1 MRQNFFLQASTP
13 WRVALIQRKKFWLM
27 LWLVPLASL
36 LGLLMLEGMG
46 MSPPTESG
54 FFPLRG
60 GNLQEGG
67 KTGLVITFSSEING
81 YLTPCG
87 CSKPMVGGIPRR
99 ATLLKQLAKTHTL
112 INLENGDLTKASGRQ
127 DELKAETLID
137 MLNQLGYDAL
147 NLGEYDFKLGL
158 PYLQALEQRFRGK
171 MLCGNVVDGSG
182 KPLFDAFTLLEKQH
196 AGHPVKVLVVGLI
209 SEQHASTIRQ
219 YVPEVQVIPA
229 AQKLERLR
237 QQLSAAADLRI
248 LLWHGNQQEAE
259 QIARQ
264 HPYFDLIVCAHCGDG
279 PLQPKQVGKT
289 RLVFSGNDAK
299 FVGVA
304 YLHRSSGETASPPN
318 GDNSSIAPA
327 YTVARVEHIRLTEDF
342 KEDADALQ
350 VKLGYLAQVEGEA
363 LLLQVAR
370 RPTLNG
376 DTFAGS
382 RACRPCHSED
392 YRIWERSKHAKA
404 MQTLVDEKHDKD
416 PECVVCHVV
425 GLEFESGFVSMEK
438 TPHLKDVGCESCHGP
453 ARKHVQDPLNNKLG
467 KAGESSCM
475 QCHVPAHSPNFDF
488 QTYWKQIE
496 HGHSLRENK

>member
-1 MRQNFFLQASTP
+1 MRL
-13 WRVALIQRKKFWLM
+13 LFWL
-27 LWLVPLASL
+27 LPLAGL
-36 LGLLMLEGMG
+36 IALLMLERL
-46 MSPPTESG
+46 G
-54 FFPLRG
+54 FPSQSG
-60 GNLQEGG
+60 GNLPAAGS
-67 KTGLVITFSSEING
+67 GLLITFSSEING

-112 INLENGDLTKASGRQ
+112 VNLENGDLTKASGRQ

-137 MLNQLGYDAL
+137 MLNQMGYDAL

-158 PYLQALEQRFRGK
+158 AYLQALQQRFQGK
-171 MLCGNVVDGSG
+171 MLCGNVVDGGG
-182 KPLFDAFTLLEKQH
+182 KPLFDAFTRVEKRHEGRTVRLLI
-196 AGHPVKVLVVGLI
+196 VGLI
-209 SEQHASTIRQ
+209 SEQYAPIIRQ
-219 YVPEVQVIPA
+219 YAPEVQVIPA
-229 AQKLERLR
+229 TQKLEELR
-237 QQLSAAADLRI
+237 EQMGGTVDLRI

-264 HPYFDLIVCAHCGDG
+264 HPDFDLIIYAHGGDG

-289 RLVFSGNDAK
+289 RLVFSGTDAK
-299 FVGVA
+299 FVGLA
-304 YLHRSSGETASPPN
+304 YLQRSAGDAASSLNGGDGSTATP
-318 GDNSSIAPA
+318 
-327 YTVARVEHIRLTEDF
+327 YTIARVEHVRLTEDF
-342 KEDADALQ
+342 KDDPEAIQ
-350 VKLGYLAQVEGEA
+350 IKLGYLARVDAEA
-363 LLLQVAR
+363 LLLQMPR

-382 RACRPCHSED
+382 RACRPCHSDD

-467 KAGESSCM
+467 KAGEGSCM

-496 HGHSLRENK
+496 HGHSLRESK

>member
-1 MRQNFFLQASTP
+1 MR
-13 WRVALIQRKKFWLM
+13 LM

-36 LGLLMLEGMG
+36 LGLLMLEGKG
-46 MSPPTESG
+46 VSPPTESG
-54 FFPLRG
+54 FPSRSG
-60 GNLQEGG
+60 GNLTEGS
-67 KTGLVITFSSEING
+67 KTGLIVTFSSEING

-99 ATLLKQLAKTHTL
+99 ATLLKQLATTHTL
-112 INLENGDLTKASGRQ
+112 INLENGDLTKAGGRQ

-137 MLNQLGYDAL
+137 MLNQMGYDAL

-158 PYLQALEQRFRGK
+158 AYLQALKQRFRGK
-171 MLCGNVVDGSG
+171 MLCGNVVDASG

-196 AGHPVKVLVVGLI
+196 EGRIVRMLVVGLI
-209 SEQHASTIRQ
+209 SERYASTIRQ

-229 AQKLERLR
+229 AQKLEKLR
-237 QQLSAAADLRI
+237 EQFSKAADLHI

-264 HPYFDLIVCAHCGDG
+264 HPYFDMIVYAHGGDG

-299 FVGVA
+299 FVGLA
-304 YLHRSSGETASPPN
+304 YLQLTPNDIDAPPDRSNGSPV
-318 GDNSSIAPA
+318 APA
-327 YTVARVEHIRLTEDF
+327 YTIARVEHIRLTEEF
-342 KEDADALQ
+342 KEDADTLQ
-350 VKLGYLAQVEGEA
+350 IKLGYLARVEAES
-363 LLLQVAR
+363 LLLQVPR

-425 GLEFESGFVSMEK
+425 GMEFESGFVSMEK

-496 HGHSLRENK
+496 HGHSLRESK